1 MKKRQQHSTATSII
15 LWQIL
20 LKWSEAAISVWKYQ
34 SALFPGALII
44 SHLAHLAILLLLTF
58 PCLLSPNWII
68 SFSYFQIHKEPSTT
82 KLSSKIITW
91 LCLYF
96 VQGFL
101 MTPHLPLLKISK
113 YKGKKLFNEISSDPL
128 RSLKIP
134 WDCVISH
141 EVSWDPIRFFRSF
154 EIPYEPWDLLNSR
167 SVPLADHILYN
178 IGPILDLL

>member
-1 MKKRQQHSTATSII
+1 MEKNKHDIYHMPYHMAHVTFFWGGSFPCWQSLSSGEKLTTSWLNPDNIKEYHFDAGEEKTTTTFYSNFNHK
-15 LWQIL
+15 WQIL

-96 VQGFL
+96 VQGF
-101 MTPHLPLLKISK
+101 
-113 YKGKKLFNEISSDPL
+113 
-128 RSLKIP
+128 
-134 WDCVISH
+134 
-141 EVSWDPIRFFRSF
+141 
-154 EIPYEPWDLLNSR
+154 
-167 SVPLADHILYN
+167 
-178 IGPILDLL
+178 

>member
-1 MKKRQQHSTATSII
+1 M
-15 LWQIL
+15 
-20 LKWSEAAISVWKYQ
+20 WKYQ

-96 VQGFL
+96 YRVFKW
-101 MTPHLPLLKISK
+101 LPLSHSLRFLSTRVKS
-113 YKGKKLFNEISSDPL
+113 YSM
-128 RSLKIP
+128 RSLEIP

-141 EVSWDPIRFFRSF
+141 EVSWYSIRFFKSY
-154 EIPYEPWDLLNSR
+154 EISYEPWDLLNSK
-167 SVPLADHILYN
+167 SIPLADHILCD
-178 IGPILDLL
+178 IRPILKKKIHRV

>member
-1 MKKRQQHSTATSII
+1 MANVIFFFIFWGGGRGGLSLLTIPFIPGKKADNKLIEAWQHYRISFWRGWKETTTFYCNFNHK
-15 LWQIL
+15 WQIL
-20 LKWSEAAISVWKYQ
+20 LKWSEAVISLWKYQ

-96 VQGFL
+96 VQGF
-101 MTPHLPLLKISK
+101 
-113 YKGKKLFNEISSDPL
+113 
-128 RSLKIP
+128 
-134 WDCVISH
+134 
-141 EVSWDPIRFFRSF
+141 
-154 EIPYEPWDLLNSR
+154 
-167 SVPLADHILYN
+167 
-178 IGPILDLL
+178 